1 MLRTHNI
8 VTVGSPMEPNEK
20 NTAVRRKSL
29 TTKSAMGNQSSSEAE
44 ARAIPAGS
52 QLCAQA
58 AQWEQLR
65 RRLRGCARSQGP

>member
-1 MLRTHNI
+1 
-8 VTVGSPMEPNEK
+8 
-20 NTAVRRKSL
+20 
-29 TTKSAMGNQSSSEAE
+29 MGNQSSSEAE